1 MQLSKKRNASNTVG
15 HWESHDQQGKTVTL
29 FTWYRCSSHHDLYVR
44 PSGKTKS
51 SLTSMSSN
59 GFALSDRTKQLPI
72 TSDERASML
81 IWLCVSF
88 LLLSKAMSEIKGQLT
103 ALLCKTPHDECGEL
117 QWPSSVLQYYIIL
130 NSSPVFTAVWVTAC
144 FDQRSLPI
152 CAMTNLRCPP
162 FFGLQR
168 SPFGPSSFKSLMD
181 TAPMAHLFVQTFLV
195 WWWIVHLCVVLLP
208 SSRYYVCPVASL
220 FSLSCYECSR
230 NSAVCASNNTSNWA
244 K

>member
-1 MQLSKKRNASNTVG
+1 MDIERVMINKAKQ
-15 HWESHDQQGKTVTL
+15 
-29 FTWYRCSSHHDLYVR
+29 
-44 PSGKTKS
+44 
-51 SLTSMSSN
+51 SLCLLDT
-59 GFALSDRTKQLPI
+59 AVHPI
-72 TSDERASML
+72 TICM
-81 IWLCVSF
+81 CV
-88 LLLSKAMSEIKGQLT
+88 LLAKQSRRWHQCRQTALPSVTGLSNCPSHRMKGQACSYVCHFSCCPKAMSEIKGQLT